1 MQLSEAMKRT
11 EYKPIGALLDE
22 FWSSP
27 DMARRLAEGSLP
39 DVWRK
44 VVGEAVAA
52 HTRQVRLVK
61 GVLYVHVTSSVV
73 RSELMMQRLGLVQM
87 LNSRLGMDIV
97 TQLVVQ

>member
-1 MQLSEAMKRT
+1 MKRT

-27 DMARRLAEGSLP
+27 DMARKLAEGSLP

-44 VVGEAVAA
+44 VVGEVVAA
-52 HTRQVRLVK
+52 QTRQVRFVQ
-61 GVLYVHVTSSVV
+61 GTLYVHVTSSII

-87 LNSRLGMDIV
+87 INARLGMELV
-97 TQLVVQ
+97 AQLVVQ

>member
-1 MQLSEAMKRT
+1 MKRT

-27 DMARRLAEGSLP
+27 DMARKLAEGSLP

-44 VVGEAVAA
+44 VVGEVVAA
-52 HTRQVRLVK
+52 QTRQVRFVQ
-61 GVLYVHVTSSVV
+61 GTLYVHVTSSII

-87 LNSRLGMDIV
+87 INSRLGMALV
-97 TQLVVQ
+97 SQLVVQ